1 MSFKITNKGKVIKS
15 LLPMIEKRTLNKWKR
30 KKETT
35 CNLLLIGIKDKKLYI
50 DKNPSL

>member
-1 MSFKITNKGKVIKS
+1 MSFRITNKGKVIKS
-15 LLPMIEKRTLNKWKR
+15 LLPMIEKRTFKEME